1 MIKLLTPSQVWQG
14 YDPKIEPL
22 ETLKLSEE
30 RTEENIML
38 SKYTFVSET
47 REDGKARVFAT
58 VTEPSGNEKKP
69 AVLILESLD
78 KEAKLSTLLAL
89 SRPGRIAVSIDYSAL
104 SKSVYPESMK
114 ECKLSEA
121 LDSLTRIETTV
132 KETPWY
138 LWTTVVRRALTFI
151 ESLEGF
157 NGTIILIGVKNGGE
171 IAWQVAG
178 TDSRVSAFV
187 PIFSLGYTE
196 FGEGSRFDLEHEIE
210 MTEERAC
217 WLSGVA
223 SETYAKNIE
232 CPVLMLSATNN
243 AYASIDRAGDIA
255 SLIRGEVFQYFTP
268 NQKDSLSKE
277 GRVCLEKWLDYV
289 VKDIPFPKSPKI
301 TFSVSGGRPYFT
313 VSADIDYGVEKVE
326 LFYATEEYDRRFR
339 NWKPAKIDK
348 TGEREYISTIE
359 VYSGTAPIFAYASV
373 TYKNGISLC
382 SDELFIKTETLELS
396 VFPIKKRRVLFS
408 GDSDINTFAPLSKRR
423 FIPKEEELCMSEGSQ
438 GVFGLCS
445 GSGAMI
451 SYEIGDNK
459 YSKEEKLLQLDV
471 YSAEPKLMDII
482 LTEKKE
488 KVTDYKY
495 CVWLTGNY
503 NEWQKITLKPADFKD
518 ATLMPLKNFDFVK
531 SIAIENADGVL
542 INNLLWI

>member
-1 MIKLLTPSQVWQG
+1 M
-14 YDPKIEPL
+14 
-22 ETLKLSEE
+22 
-30 RTEENIML
+30 
-38 SKYTFVSET
+38 
-47 REDGKARVFAT
+47 
-58 VTEPSGNEKKP
+58 
-69 AVLILESLD
+69 D

-89 SRPGRIAVSIDYSAL
+89 SRPGRIALSIDYSAI
-104 SKSVYPESMK
+104 SGSEYPSSMK
-114 ECKLSEA
+114 ECRLSEA
-121 LDSLTRIETTV
+121 LDSLTKIESTV

-151 ESLEGF
+151 ESLPNF

-171 IAWQVAG
+171 IGWQVAG
-178 TDSRVSAFV
+178 TDSRISAFV

-196 FGEGSRFDLEHEIE
+196 FGEGSRFDDDHEVE
-210 MTEERAC
+210 MTEEHAC

-255 SLIRGEVFQYFTP
+255 SLIRGEVFQYFTS

-277 GRVCLEKWLDYV
+277 GRVSLEKWMDYV

-301 TFSVSGGRPYFT
+301 SFSVSEGRPYFT
-313 VSADIDYGVEKVE
+313 VSADTEYGVEKVE

-339 NWKPAKIDK
+339 NWKSAKIDK
-348 TGEREYISTIE
+348 VGEREYISTVE
-359 VYSGTAPIFAYASV
+359 VYSQTAPIFAYAGV

-382 SDELFIKTETLELS
+382 SDELFIETEKLDLL
-396 VFPIKKRRVLFS
+396 VFPIKKRRALFS
-408 GDSDINTFAPLSKRR
+408 GDSDLNIFSPISKRR
-423 FIPKEEELCMSEGSQ
+423 FIPKEEELCMAEGSQ
-438 GVFGLCS
+438 NVKGLCS
-445 GSGAMI
+445 KSGAMI
-451 SYEIGDNK
+451 SYEIGDMK

-471 YSAEPKLMDII
+471 YSAEPKLIDII

-488 KVTDYKY
+488 KIIDYKY
-495 CVWLTGNY
+495 CVWVTGNY
-503 NEWQKITLKPADFKD
+503 DEWQKITLKPTDFKD
-518 ATLMPLKNFDFVK
+518 LTLMPLKNFDNVK
-531 SIAIENADGVL
+531 AISIENADGVL